1 MFKKE
6 IQKIKNKLKK
16 GKILVITGKDSFTKS
31 GAKRLFNFSPSKNLK
46 FYFKKSYLPELQETK
61 GLFL

>member
-16 GKILVITGKDSFTKS
+16 GKILVITGKNSLQNLEQRDF
-31 GAKRLFNFSPSKNLK
+31 LIFS
-46 FYFKKSYLPELQETK
+46 
-61 GLFL
+61 